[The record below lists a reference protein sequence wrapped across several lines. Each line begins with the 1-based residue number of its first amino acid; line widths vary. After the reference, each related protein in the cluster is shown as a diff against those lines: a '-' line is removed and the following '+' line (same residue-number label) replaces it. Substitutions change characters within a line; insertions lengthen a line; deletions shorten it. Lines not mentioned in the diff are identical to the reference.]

1 MNNLSHYA
9 SAHNSPLSPPEHSE
23 SGAAPDGY
31 VSDGMVQTSNNAR
44 ERKKGVPWTE
54 DEHRLFL
61 IGLQKLGKGD
71 WRGISRNFV
80 QTRTPT
86 QVASH
91 AQKYFIRQS
100 NMNKR
105 KRRSSLFDIVSESGV
120 SSIAEDSVSPSVPEL
135 ATTPIHQLSLGR
147 MYPMFYEA
155 SQLQG
160 YGLPG
165 RPFSV
170 PSQMSPPMALPL
182 MSVGNAGPGT
192 PDQVTEVAGLGCNRE
207 SLSRSGSRKS
217 IPIPVPGPSGP
228 SLSLGGSLGA
238 SQVPY
243 SFNSWPGVTHTG
255 FNMPVSLSPQTS
267 NVVRPTAKVAIA
279 APSVVKTEGE
289 EDMKDIAQLSLGLSP
304 PEPSQLTLKLLDQPS
319 RHSSA
324 FHVSTSFDTNSLQ
337 QGVNAISVV

>member
-1 MNNLSHYA
+1 MKVVIICLMANRFVGSACCCNIHQLVMLGHCSSGLLRNGGLCMSQMGCISFDLMTASRNNLFVF
-9 SAHNSPLSPPEHSE
+9 PLI
-23 SGAAPDGY
+23 
-31 VSDGMVQTSNNAR
+31 QL
-44 ERKKGVPWTE
+44 WTY
-54 DEHRLFL
+54 L
-61 IGLQKLGKGD
+61 IF
-71 WRGISRNFV
+71 GILI
-80 QTRTPT
+80 Q
-86 QVASH
+86 
-91 AQKYFIRQS
+91 
-100 NMNKR
+100 
-105 KRRSSLFDIVSESGV
+105 GV

-147 MYPMFYEA
+147 MYPMFYET

-170 PSQMSPPMALPL
+170 TQMSPPMALPL

-207 SLSRSGSRKS
+207 SLSRNGSRKS
-217 IPIPVPGPSGP
+217 IPIPVPAPSGP